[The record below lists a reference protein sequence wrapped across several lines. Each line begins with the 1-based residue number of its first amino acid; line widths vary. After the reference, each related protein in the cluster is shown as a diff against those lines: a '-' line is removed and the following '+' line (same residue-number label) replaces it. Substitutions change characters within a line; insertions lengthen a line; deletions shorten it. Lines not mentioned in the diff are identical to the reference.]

1 LIVSSLLEKTR
12 FIRKTLQ
19 TEQGVKLFEVIEV
32 LKNVIHANVYI
43 TDTEGKILKYA
54 LVDEFYCEL
63 MDGFLKKGEFPEDC
77 KDYLL
82 HGIENRSKIN
92 LTQKN
97 NECVFMQS
105 ESCVF
110 TNIFTTL
117 VPILGQDKRLGTLIL
132 TRPIKPFDTGDLI
145 LAETVATVSGM
156 AILNSKSEKIEKK
169 IRNKMTVQQAIGA
182 LSYSELEAAVRVF
195 NELDTDEGLIVTSK
209 IADKLNITRSVIVNA
224 LRKLKSAG
232 VIETHSLGMKG
243 TYLRVLNPYLLDQ
256 LEKEDKHWLEMQR

>member
-1 LIVSSLLEKTR
+1 MIVSSLLEKTR

-132 TRPIKPFDTGDLI
+132 TRLIKPFDTGDLI

>member
-1 LIVSSLLEKTR
+1 MVVSSLLEKTR
-12 FIRKTLQ
+12 FIRKKLQ

-132 TRPIKPFDTGDLI
+132 TRLIKPFDTGDLI

-195 NELDTDEGLIVTSK
+195 NELDADEGLIVTSK